1 MATEGDL
8 DGAVER
14 MHATVIA
21 VGQRAIIIRGP
32 SGAGKSDLALRC
44 LAVAASQLV
53 ASPARLVAD
62 DQVVL
67 TRNGLTLSA
76 AAPPTLLGQL
86 EVRGLGIIEVD
97 PEQEARVV
105 LIADLVDRNRIE
117 RLPDPWPTTSIL
129 GLTVPL
135 LRVCAFDASAP
146 LKLLTALA
154 MPSLP
159 AMVEAA
165 IVEVDADAGTTPGG

>member
-1 MATEGDL
+1 M

-14 MHATVIA
+14 LHATAIA

-62 DQVVL
+62 DQVLVRRDGPSL
-67 TRNGLTLSA
+67 HVSA
-76 AAPPTLLGQL
+76 PQPLLGRL
-86 EVRGLGIIEVD
+86 EVRGLGILEID
-97 PEQEARVV
+97 PEQDARAA
-105 LIADLVDRNRIE
+105 LIVDLVEKTQIQRY
-117 RLPDPWPTTSIL
+117 PDPWPMVVLL
-129 GLTVPL
+129 GLALPRLAVSP
-135 LRVCAFDASAP
+135 FEASAP

-159 AMVEAA
+159 AVH
-165 IVEVDADAGTTPGG
+165 DAG